1 MTKVRKPIKE
11 RKEEIFWIIVDIISE
26 HGFMCVSTVEIAKR
40 LGVSQPA
47 IYKYFPN
54 KEEIIVYFLDNLK
67 EILSGIVTNAKKGK
81 TTEEKL
87 SLLYQHHLE
96 LIERTKILPRVV
108 FSDEIYLDGTKKS
121 KKLKEVITSYKSKIK
136 KIIEEGVKNGDIKK
150 DLDPD
155 MIVKIFIGS
164 ILSTS
169 LDWMLNNMSY
179 SLVDQKDK
187 LMDFLKKT
195 IFVNE
200 GQE

>member
-26 HGFMCVSTVEIAKR
+26 HGFICVSTVEIAKR

-67 EILSGIVTNAKKGK
+67 DILSEIVANAKKGK
-81 TTEEKL
+81 TTEEKI

-108 FSDEIYLDGTKKS
+108 FSDEIYLDGSKKR
-121 KKLKEVITSYKSKIK
+121 KKLKEVITSYKKKIR
-136 KIIEEGVKNGDIKK
+136 KIIEDGIQKGDIK
-150 DLDPD
+150 DNLDPD
-155 MIVKIFIGS
+155 MVVKIIIGS

-169 LDWMLNNMSY
+169 LDWMLNDMSY
-179 SLVDQKDK
+179 SLVNQKDK
-187 LMDFLKKT
+187 LMGFLKET
-195 IFVNE
+195 IFVKK

>member
-11 RKEEIFWIIVDIISE
+11 RKEEIFWIIIDIISE

-67 EILSGIVTNAKKGK
+67 DILSEIVANVKKGK

-87 SLLYQHHLE
+87 SLLYENHLE

-108 FSDEIYLDGTKKS
+108 FSDEIYIDGSKKR
-121 KKLKEVITSYKSKIK
+121 KKLKEVITSYKKKIK
-136 KIIEEGVKNGDIKK
+136 KIIEDGIKKGELK
-150 DLDPD
+150 DLDPE
-155 MIVKIFIGS
+155 IVVRMFLGS

-169 LDWMLNNMSY
+169 LDWMLNDMSY
-179 SLVDQKDK
+179 SLVKQKDK
-187 LMDFLKKT
+187 LMEYLKET
-195 IFVNE
+195 IFIKE

>member
-11 RKEEIFWIIVDIISE
+11 RKEEIFWIIIDIISE

-67 EILSGIVTNAKKGK
+67 DILSEIVANAKKGK

-87 SLLYQHHLE
+87 SLLYENHLE

-108 FSDEIYLDGTKKS
+108 FSDEIYIDGSKKR
-121 KKLKEVITSYKSKIK
+121 KKLKEVITSYKKKIK
-136 KIIEEGVKNGDIKK
+136 KIIEDGIKKGELK
-150 DLDPD
+150 DLDPE
-155 MIVKIFIGS
+155 IVVRMFLGS

-169 LDWMLNNMSY
+169 LDWMLNDMSY
-179 SLVDQKDK
+179 SLVKQKDK
-187 LMDFLKKT
+187 LMEYLKET
-195 IFVNE
+195 IFVKE

>member
-54 KEEIIVYFLDNLK
+54 KEELIVYFLDNLK
-67 EILSGIVTNAKKGK
+67 EILSGIVANAKKGK
-81 TTEEKL
+81 TTEEKI
-87 SLLYQHHLE
+87 SLLYQNHLE

-108 FSDEIYLDGTKKS
+108 FSDEIYLDGSKKR
-121 KKLKEVITSYKSKIK
+121 KKLKEVITSYKNKIK
-136 KIIEEGVKNGDIKK
+136 KIVEDGIKK
-150 DLDPD
+150 GEIRDLDPD
-155 MIVKIFIGS
+155 LVVKIFIGS

-169 LDWMLNNMSY
+169 LEWMLNGMNY
-179 SLVDQKDK
+179 SLVSQKDK
-187 LMDFLKKT
+187 LMDYMRET
-195 IFVNE
+195 IFIKQ

>member
-54 KEEIIVYFLDNLK
+54 KEELIVYFLDNLK
-67 EILSGIVTNAKKGK
+67 EILSGIVANAKKGK
-81 TTEEKL
+81 TTEEKI
-87 SLLYQHHLE
+87 SLLYQNHLE

-108 FSDEIYLDGTKKS
+108 FSDEIYLDGSKKR
-121 KKLKEVITSYKSKIK
+121 KKLKEVITSYKNKIK
-136 KIIEEGVKNGDIKK
+136 KIVEDGIKK
-150 DLDPD
+150 GEIRDVDPD
-155 MIVKIFIGS
+155 LVVKIFIGS

-169 LDWMLNNMSY
+169 LEWMLNGMNY
-179 SLVDQKDK
+179 SLVSQKDK
-187 LMDFLKKT
+187 LMDYMRET
-195 IFVNE
+195 IFIKQ

>member
-26 HGFMCVSTVEIAKR
+26 HGFICVSTVEIAKR

-67 EILSGIVTNAKKGK
+67 EILSDIVTNAKKGK

-87 SLLYQHHLE
+87 SLLYKHHLE
-96 LIERTKILPRVV
+96 LIEKTKILPRVV
-108 FSDEIYLDGTKKS
+108 FSDEIYLDGSKKR
-121 KKLKEVITSYKSKIK
+121 KKLKEVITSYKKKIK
-136 KIIEEGVKNGDIKK
+136 KIIEDGIKKGDIK

-155 MIVKIFIGS
+155 IIVRIFIGS

-169 LDWMLNNMSY
+169 LDWMLNGMNY
-179 SLVDQKDK
+179 SLVEQREK
-187 LMDFLKKT
+187 LMEFLKET
-195 IFVNE
+195 IFVKKN
-200 GQE
+200 

>member
-1 MTKVRKPIKE
+1 MKKVRKPIKE

-67 EILSGIVTNAKKGK
+67 DILSEIVANAKKGK

-96 LIERTKILPRVV
+96 LVEKTKILPRVV
-108 FSDEIYLDGTKKS
+108 FSDEIYLDSSKKR
-121 KKLKEVITSYKSKIK
+121 KKLKEVITSYKKKIK
-136 KIIEEGVKNGDIKK
+136 KIVEDGIKKGDLK

-155 MIVKIFIGS
+155 MIVRIFLGS

-169 LDWMLNNMSY
+169 LDWMLNDMSY
-179 SLVDQKDK
+179 SLVGEKDK
-187 LMDFLKKT
+187 LMDYLKKT
-195 IFVNE
+195 IFINK
-200 GQE
+200 GQD